1 MAIDQLRRSVHT
13 LLVKDSFCNRMKQHN
28 HVERRPYPRL
38 QAAVYFTRA
47 GFPWRFWKRPT
58 GETLGG
64 VRVFSDEPPG
74 QGDSLHAEIFLLDG
88 TSVTCRVVVAWV
100 DELPVGA
107 PGRYDVGL
115 AFTAIRPG
123 DGERLGPALAP
134 K

>member
-1 MAIDQLRRSVHT
+1 MQL
-13 LLVKDSFCNRMKQHN
+13 HN
-28 HVERRPYPRL
+28 HFERKPYPRL
-38 QAAVYFTRA
+38 QAPLYFTRA
-47 GFPWRFWKRPT
+47 EPPWRLRKQPT
-58 GETLGG
+58 SKNPGG
-64 VRVFSDEPPG
+64 VCVFSDEPPR

-107 PGRYDVGL
+107 PSRYDVGL

-123 DGERLGPALAP
+123 DRERLGPVLAR

>member
-1 MAIDQLRRSVHT
+1 M
-13 LLVKDSFCNRMKQHN
+13 
-28 HVERRPYPRL
+28 
-38 QAAVYFTRA
+38 
-47 GFPWRFWKRPT
+47 
-58 GETLGG
+58 
-64 VRVFSDEPPG
+64 FSDEPPG

-123 DGERLGPALAP
+123 DGKRLGPVLAP

>member
-1 MAIDQLRRSVHT
+1 LAIDQLRRSVHT
-13 LLVKDSFCNRMKQHN
+13 LLVKEAICNRMRQHN
-28 HVERRPYPRL
+28 HVERKPYPRL
-38 QAAVYFTRA
+38 LAPIYFTRA
-47 GFPWRFWKRPT
+47 SGKRAPT
-58 GETLGG
+58 GEALGG

-100 DELPVGA
+100 DELPEGA

-123 DGERLGPALAP
+123 DRERLDPVLAS